1 MPYQTF
7 LSLALSHFCQTGIRN
22 DILFL
27 HKNKWKIL
35 VFLPGSQ
42 PPDLPTC
49 ENQTGSA
56 LLPIICVNRYSCTIA
71 RPDNHSTKHH
81 QQQIPN
87 YHRPDTSNPFHTCP
101 SSSQKLNYPCIF
113 ICRQN
118 FIYSLKQNHPLSL
131 NEKFQKNK
139 LIRFHRTKVNLIS
152 LFFYNLMSQL
162 IDLTPT

>member
-1 MPYQTF
+1 MVF
-7 LSLALSHFCQTGIRN
+7 FSFI
-22 DILFL
+22 
-27 HKNKWKIL
+27 KISEKSWYSCRDPNLLIYRL
-35 VFLPGSQ
+35 VKIK
-42 PPDLPTC
+42 PDQLC
-49 ENQTGSA
+49 SIWC
-56 LLPIICVNRYSCTIA
+56 LPIICVNRYSCTIS